1 VFIIARK
8 KSATKQEFISK
19 IKMFCPKCKQET
31 YVIIDDYK
39 LNKVQDGVIFIHKCL
54 NCKEKFNVERKY
66 ADL

>member
-1 VFIIARK
+1 
-8 KSATKQEFISK
+8 
-19 IKMFCPKCKQET
+19 MFCPKCKQET